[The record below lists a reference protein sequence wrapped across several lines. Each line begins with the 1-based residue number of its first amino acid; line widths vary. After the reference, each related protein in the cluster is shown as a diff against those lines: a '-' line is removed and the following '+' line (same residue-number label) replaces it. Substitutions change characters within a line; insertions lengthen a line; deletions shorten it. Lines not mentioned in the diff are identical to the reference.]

1 MFWPKPNQCNSVQ
14 RGGVTMTSVVTVTDM
29 QGSFFILMI
38 GCFLSCFVLA
48 WELLYLHKKDKG
60 EMQVKKFTP

>member
-1 MFWPKPNQCNSVQ
+1 
-14 RGGVTMTSVVTVTDM
+14 MTSVVTVTDM

-48 WELLYLHKKDKG
+48 WELLYLHKKDKA